1 MAYGYATSAWGRV
14 KGRVRQWEST
24 HGRKVPPSV
33 LREWL
38 NAELEAEAGKAQES
52 RRMDIGESYNKDVLD
67 LKRQELESGRS
78 LREQE
83 LAQRAEEVGA
93 QRSLAEGQLEETR
106 KGRELREKEFTA
118 QLELEKTNQ
127 GRADELMKQQ
137 QKAATVQGIAGI
149 AQTGIGLYSIGKD
162 LELWGKK
169 PPTEPTTTPT
179 TTPSTAQTQVKP
191 TTSPTMGLT
200 ETLEVPAGAG
210 AGAGL
215 AAATAVGEGWSGTLT
230 APTYVAPTYS
240 LGVDYSG
247 LAAGRGEAAGAGG
260 AGGAGLS
267 TLGVVAYA
275 GMAGSIFGGFASRT
289 QWVQD
294 LTPWGGKRTEG
305 AMAGAGAGVA
315 IGAYAWPAMGP
326 WGMVIGGV
334 VGGVGG
340 WYASKA
346 ICTELNR
353 QGYLSDDV
361 LMEDQEYAVKY
372 ISPDVYVGYRILA
385 DPVVRL
391 MQRSK
396 LFTQI
401 VRPFG
406 VAFAYE
412 SANRINPK
420 YKGSLLGKI
429 IFKVGIPLCR
439 MVYEQKVKRI
449 LREAKNDMAC

>member
-1 MAYGYATSAWGRV
+1 MAYGYSTSAWGRV

-24 HGRKVPPSV
+24 HGRKVPPSI
-33 LREWL
+33 LREWF
-38 NAELEAEAGKAQES
+38 NAELESEAGKAQES

-78 LREQE
+78 LREKE

-93 QRSLAEGQLEETR
+93 QQSLAEGQLEESR
-106 KGRELREKEFTA
+106 KNRELREKEFTA
-118 QLELEKTNQ
+118 QLELEKTKKEQ
-127 GRADELMKQQ
+127 ADELMKQQ
-137 QKAATVQGIAGI
+137 Q
-149 AQTGIGLYSIGKD
+149 GIGKIQAGGQILQTAVGLGSITKD
-162 LELWGKK
+162 LGWWGET
-169 PPTEPTTTPT
+169 PPTTTPT
-179 TTPSTAQTQVKP
+179 TTPTTAQTQVKP

-200 ETLEVPAGAG
+200 ETSTVPAGAG
-210 AGAGL
+210 AGAGAGL
-215 AAATAVGEGWSGTLT
+215 SAATAVGEGWSGALT
-230 APTYVAPTYS
+230 APTYSAPTYS

-247 LAAGRGEAAGAGG
+247 LAAEGGGAGAGAG

-267 TLGVVAYA
+267 YTGVVGYA
-275 GMAGSIFGGFASRT
+275 GTAGFLAGGIVSRT
-289 QWVQD
+289 QWMQD

-305 AMAGAGAGVA
+305 AMAGAAAGVA
-315 IGAYAWPAMGP
+315 VGAYAGP

-334 VGGVGG
+334 VGGIGG

-361 LMEDQEYAVKY
+361 LMADQEYAVKY
-372 ISPDVYVGYRILA
+372 ISLDVYVGYRILA
-385 DPVVRL
+385 DPIVRL

-401 VRPFG
+401 VMPFG

>member
-1 MAYGYATSAWGRV
+1 MAYGYSTSAWGRV

-24 HGRKVPPSV
+24 HGRKVPPSI
-33 LREWL
+33 LREWF
-38 NAELEAEAGKAQES
+38 NAELESEAGKAQES

-78 LREQE
+78 LREKE

-93 QRSLAEGQLEETR
+93 QQSLAEGQLEESR
-106 KGRELREKEFTA
+106 KNREQREKEFTA
-118 QLELEKTNQ
+118 QSELEKTNQ
-127 GRADELMKQQ
+127 ERADELMKQQ

-149 AQTGIGLYSIGKD
+149 AQTGIGLYSVGKD
-162 LELWGKK
+162 LKLWGET
-169 PPTEPTTTPT
+169 PPTTTPT
-179 TTPSTAQTQVKP
+179 TTPTTAQTQVKP

-200 ETLEVPAGAG
+200 ETSTVPAGAG
-210 AGAGL
+210 AGAGAGL
-215 AAATAVGEGWSGTLT
+215 SAATAVGEGWSGALT
-230 APTYVAPTYS
+230 APTYSAPTYS

-247 LAAGRGEAAGAGG
+247 LAAEGGGAGAGAG

-267 TLGVVAYA
+267 YTGVVGYA
-275 GMAGSIFGGFASRT
+275 GTAGFVFGGFASRT

-305 AMAGAGAGVA
+305 AMAGAAAGVA
-315 IGAYAWPAMGP
+315 VGAYAGP

-334 VGGVGG
+334 VGGIGG

-361 LMEDQEYAVKY
+361 LMADQEYAVKY
-372 ISPDVYVGYRILA
+372 ISLDVYVGYRILA
-385 DPVVRL
+385 DPIVRL

-401 VRPFG
+401 VMPFG